1 MSELKQISPE
11 NKDRLVGLVSKVA
24 NYVTEGLEPTAALTK
39 AAAEGDYP
47 IDYVLRAA
55 EAYNGAAHI
64 SYFKSATLNE
74 RGNSFP
80 LADGYAAVN
89 NIMAKVSGAH
99 QVVAQDNFAY
109 LKETNSY
116 FEQPKLDESFL
127 YETKQAAAPTV
138 SFMLKAASSLGN
150 QERLNIESA
159 KTRYNSGCETLAKNV
174 KDFRDKTAAVSD
186 RRRTLWAKELL
197 ERHGKSALDV
207 ISLATNVTGADCA
220 KLADE
225 RIGYFSLGT
234 SEINNLDSIIQ
245 DFQRVSGLNGKLATA
260 EHDHYVSKVE
270 RDSLLDSL
278 TGRTKRSFGLDLFSS
293 GMAGLKGINEAQN
306 DVLGGPAVTD
316 SKDIQSKAIESLADP
331 AFFAES
337 KNIDKALLMH
347 KLLKEDPIISKH
359 PALEVNQALQEI
371 YAIAPTAAEYEP
383 LMRSML
389 RKRLET
395 GEQIDDFSLN
405 QMISID
411 EKMRENTKEL
421 RIAPKLVGAETENR
435 SVYG

>member
-24 NYVTEGLEPTAALTK
+24 GYVKDGLEPTAALTK
-39 AAAEGDYP
+39 AAAAGDYP

-64 SYFKSATLNE
+64 SHFKSAELEE

-127 YETKQAAAPTV
+127 LTSKQAAAPTV
-138 SFMLKAASSLGN
+138 AAMMKAASSLGN

-159 KTRYNSGCETLAKNV
+159 KTIYNSACETLANNV
-174 KDFRDKTAAVSD
+174 KAFKDKTAAVSD

-225 RIGYFSLGT
+225 RIGYFALGT

-245 DFQRVSGLNGKLATA
+245 DFQRVSGLNSKLATT

-270 RDSLLDSL
+270 RDNLLDGL
-278 TGRTKRSFGLDLFSS
+278 TGRTKRSIGVDLLGSS
-293 GMAGLKGINEAQN
+293 MTGLKGLNEMQGDIFGAGE
-306 DVLGGPAVTD
+306 DTD
-316 SKDIQSKAIESLADP
+316 LKAIQSKAVESLADP
-331 AFFAES
+331 AFFAEN

-359 PALEVNQALQEI
+359 PAPDINQALQEI

-405 QMISID
+405 QMISMD

-421 RIAPKLVGAETENR
+421 RIAPKLIGAETENR